1 MRSSDVYRPPRRGM
15 GRGFLWSVVVVNAV
29 LGSFLFVVAVGVL
42 LGPAA
47 DRPWSVAASVGLAVG
62 AAGWV
67 ALGTFG
73 FHRMYLYRAP
83 HDGRRVTLETVDGA
97 PAVVLHWRR
106 TFLVQPLVTS
116 VFVVVLAGIAC
127 VLMYRDQKTEWWI
140 FLVVVVPVAP
150 VIPDKLI
157 QVSRHARLV
166 MTPKGIGADGWDGS
180 AWLDWDD
187 VRGVVLTQVNQWT
200 VIRTYGEPD
209 SPSWRWKRR
218 PRVLFASQPPLP
230 FVDTPGPALDVDAQ
244 RLVDAVL
251 LYAHSPT
258 MRAELSGEAG
268 IRRIVG

>member
-1 MRSSDVYRPPRRGM
+1 MRFSEVYRPPRRGM
-15 GRGFLWSVVVVNAV
+15 GRGFLWFVAVGNAV
-29 LGSFLFVVAVGVL
+29 LGSALFVVAVGLL
-42 LGPAA
+42 LGPAE
-47 DRPWSVAASVGLAVG
+47 DRSWSVATCVGVAVG
-62 AAGWV
+62 AVGWV
-67 ALGTFG
+67 AMSVG

-83 HDGRRVTLETVDGA
+83 HDGRRVALETVDGA

-106 TFLVQPLVTS
+106 VLLLLPLATS
-116 VFVVVLAGIAC
+116 VYAASLAAIVC
-127 VLMYRDQKTEWWI
+127 VIWYRGANPGWWI
-140 FLVVVVPVAP
+140 PLIVVVPVALWL
-150 VIPDKLI
+150 PDKLI
-157 QVSRHARLV
+157 QVSRRARLV
-166 MTPKGIGADGWDGS
+166 LTPKGIGADGWDGS

-187 VRGVVLTQVNQWT
+187 VRGVVCTQVNQWT

-268 IRRIVG
+268 RRRIVG